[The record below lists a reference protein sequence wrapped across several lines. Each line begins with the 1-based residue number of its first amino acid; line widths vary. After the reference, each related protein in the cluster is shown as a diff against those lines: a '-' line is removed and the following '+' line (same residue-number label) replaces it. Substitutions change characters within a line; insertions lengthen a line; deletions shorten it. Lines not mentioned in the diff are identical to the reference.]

1 MEEKLVGDLAGQAG
15 LMLRNVGLTAD
26 LQARL
31 EELRASRQRLVAAQ
45 DAERRRIERDLHDG
59 AQQHLVALKVKLGIL
74 QALARKDPERAAA
87 LASQVGDD
95 ADEALRTL
103 RDLARGIYPP
113 LLADQGLL
121 AALRSQASKAPL
133 PVEVH
138 ADGVAR
144 YPQETEAAVYFC
156 CLEALQNVAKYAQA
170 SRASVRLSA
179 TDGSLDFAVQDDGA
193 GFDSAATPSGSGLTN
208 MIDRIDALGGSLE
221 VTSVPGEGT
230 RIKGSLPIG
239 PP

>member
-1 MEEKLVGDLAGQAG
+1 M
-15 LMLRNVGLTAD
+15 
-26 LQARL
+26 
-31 EELRASRQRLVAAQ
+31 
-45 DAERRRIERDLHDG
+45 
-59 AQQHLVALKVKLGIL
+59 KLGIL
-74 QALARKDPERAAA
+74 QVLARKDPERAAE

-156 CLEALQNVAKYAQA
+156 CLEALQNVQKYA
-170 SRASVRLSA
+170 RATAAAITLTVGSGWLSF
-179 TDGSLDFAVQDDGA
+179 DIRDDGA
-193 GFDSAATPSGSGLTN
+193 GFDPETVPRGAGLQN
-208 MIDRIDALGGSLE
+208 MADRLDALGGRVDLE
-221 VTSVPGEGT
+221 SAPGAGTTLRGRLPVDVSEAVVPEAVA
-230 RIKGSLPIG
+230 
-239 PP
+239 